1 MNSVARILVVDGD
14 PWHLR
19 MLVSELE
26 GERYEVIT
34 AADGV
39 EALAKALAQTPDL
52 ILSEI
57 AIPGLDGWS
66 LIGRVR
72 QHERLACVPF
82 IFLTTSHAEEDRIT
96 AFRLGADDFILRP
109 VRSEELELRVANALR
124 RRWRVESSVHRFL
137 RRRSWADGIG
147 LCGTVAELSLASL
160 LEMLELER
168 KSGRL
173 VVRRR
178 APEERA
184 LLFFSDGHI
193 VQARVAG
200 RMTPRDAEV
209 VYEVINWH
217 DAEFEFTTMP
227 IDFEDAVHQSTMHLV
242 MEGARRAD
250 EAAADVPIQLKEMA
264 ELDAL

>member
-1 MNSVARILVVDGD
+1 MKNVARILVVDSD

-19 MLVSELE
+19 MLAAELA

-57 AIPGLDGWS
+57 DLPVLDAWS
-66 LIGRVR
+66 LIGRIR

-82 IFLTTSHAEEDRIT
+82 IFLTLSSSKEDRIA
-96 AFRLGADDFILRP
+96 AFRLGADDFIQRP
-109 VRSEELELRVANALR
+109 IGSEELELRIGNALR
-124 RRWRVESSVHRFL
+124 RRWRVESSVRL
-137 RRRSWADGIG
+137 GERRQHENTG
-147 LCGTVAELSLASL
+147 LHGSVGELSLASL
-160 LEMLELER
+160 LEILELER

-173 VVRRR
+173 VVCRQ

-193 VQARVAG
+193 VRARISG

-209 VYEVINWH
+209 VYEVVNWQT
-217 DAEFEFTTMP
+217 AEFKFSAMP
-227 IDFEDAVHQSTMHLV
+227 IDFEDAVHASTMHLV

-250 EAAADVPIQLKEMA
+250 EAAVEAEVGAKAA